1 MFLSNS
7 LISNVPKLIMFQQ
20 GKGHDLY
27 VIFMDIFSRFIA
39 RDQRQFDCHI
49 IELIYITHT
58 SFMMC
63 DILF

>member
-27 VIFMDIFSRFIA
+27 VIFMDIFQDSLREIK
-39 RDQRQFDCHI
+39 DNLI
-49 IELIYITHT
+49 VILLNLIYITHT